1 MDEMT
6 KTVSIS
12 VKSTQSS
19 NFQKLLKGISKCNS
33 LTPRVI
39 LIFLYHLCKTSL
51 CRSALDYGLISLLTQ
66 SDLKL
71 LFESL

>member
-1 MDEMT
+1 MT

-19 NFQKLLKGISKCNS
+19 NFQKLLKGIFKCNS

-39 LIFLYHLCKTSL
+39 LIFLYQTSL
-51 CRSALDYGLISLLTQ
+51 CRSALGYGLISLLTQ

>member
-1 MDEMT
+1 MMDEMT

-19 NFQKLLKGISKCNS
+19 NFQKLLKGIFKCNS

-39 LIFLYHLCKTSL
+39 LIFLYQTSL
-51 CRSALDYGLISLLTQ
+51 FFSFRLEFNLVTNSV
-66 SDLKL
+66 
-71 LFESL
+71 

>member
-1 MDEMT
+1 MMEEMT

-19 NFQKLLKGISKCNS
+19 NFQKLLKGIFKCNS

-39 LIFLYHLCKTSL
+39 LIFLYQTSL
-51 CRSALDYGLISLLTQ
+51 FFSFGLKFNLVTNSV
-66 SDLKL
+66 
-71 LFESL
+71 

>member
-1 MDEMT
+1 MLNEMI

-19 NFQKLLKGISKCNS
+19 NFHKLLKGIFKCNS

-39 LIFLYHLCKTSL
+39 LIFPYQTSL

-66 SDLKL
+66 FDLKL

>member
-19 NFQKLLKGISKCNS
+19 NFQKLLKGISS
-33 LTPRVI
+33 VI
-39 LIFLYHLCKTSL
+39 LWPLGLFWSSFTKRLCS
-51 CRSALDYGLISLLTQ
+51 SALDYSLISLLTQ
-66 SDLKL
+66 SDLQL

>member
-1 MDEMT
+1 MLNEMI

-19 NFQKLLKGISKCNS
+19 NFHKLLKGIFKCNS

-39 LIFLYHLCKTSL
+39 LIFLYQTL
-51 CRSALDYGLISLLTQ
+51 CRLCAVQLWTMV
-66 SDLKL
+66 
-71 LFESL
+71 

>member
-12 VKSTQSS
+12 VKSTQNS
-19 NFQKLLKGISKCNS
+19 NFQKLLKGIFKCNS

-39 LIFLYHLCKTSL
+39 LIFLYQTSL
-51 CRSALDYGLISLLTQ
+51 CRSALGYGLISLLTQ

>member
-12 VKSTQSS
+12 VKSTQNS
-19 NFQKLLKGISKCNS
+19 NFQKLLKGIFKCNS

-39 LIFLYHLCKTSL
+39 LIFLYQTSL
-51 CRSALDYGLISLLTQ
+51 FFSFGLKFNLVTNSV
-66 SDLKL
+66 
-71 LFESL
+71 